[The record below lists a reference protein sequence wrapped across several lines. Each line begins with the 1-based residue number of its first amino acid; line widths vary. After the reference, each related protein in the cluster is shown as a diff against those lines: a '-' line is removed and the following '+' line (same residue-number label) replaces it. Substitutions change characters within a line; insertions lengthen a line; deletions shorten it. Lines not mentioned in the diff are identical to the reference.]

1 MNWIPSASQIV
12 QLIIVGL
19 VWYLYKSWI
28 RPYRLLKKLGLK
40 VPFPKPI
47 FGNLLDCHPSIQHL
61 GQLKNQEKY
70 GRVYGSLF
78 FSIPTILIGEPD
90 LLKSVCVKDFS
101 NFSDRYPLVDGIEPF
116 DKTLLELKGT
126 DWKRVRNILLPTFS
140 ASKLKA
146 IMPFIDRA
154 GDRLVATI
162 LKADEEGQSIDLW
175 RTCGKFTMEV
185 ILATAFGIEFE
196 SKEQEKKLTNAA
208 RALFDTSPGPLQF
221 LLIFAPPLFRVLEP
235 KLGGQFM
242 NSTHYLM
249 KTCKQ
254 VIKER
259 RRNMAEGIACRRDIL
274 QQMLEAGDSDKLNDQ
289 EVVSQA
295 LIFLAA
301 GYETTANTLAF
312 ATHSLATNPEIQQ
325 RVFDEISDKL
335 SENDS
340 LDYDS
345 VGDLPYLEMV
355 IAETLRMYP
364 PIFLANRSI
373 KEDMEIDGLQVS
385 KEAMIG
391 IPVYAIH
398 HNPKIWPEPEQ
409 FRPERFTS
417 EEKSKRDP
425 CTYLPFGNGP
435 RNCIGM
441 RLAMLEVKLAIVKIL
456 QKVELIVTKETDVPL
471 QLKCGSTLSPAN
483 GVYVGF
489 RKR

>member
-1 MNWIPSASQIV
+1 MNWIPSTSQIL
-12 QLIIVGL
+12 QLVLVGL
-19 VWYLYKSWI
+19 AWYLYKSWI
-28 RPYRLLKKLGLK
+28 RPYRLLRKLGLK

-47 FGNLLDCHPSIQHL
+47 VGNLMDYHPAVQHL

-70 GRVYGSLF
+70 GRVYGGLF
-78 FSIPTILIGEPD
+78 FSIPAIWVSEPN
-90 LLKSVCVKDFS
+90 LLKSVCIKNFS
-101 NFSDRYPLVDGIEPF
+101 NFSDRYSLVNGIEPF
-116 DKTLLELKGT
+116 GEMLLELKGT
-126 DWKRVRNILLPTFS
+126 DWKRIRNILLPTFS

-146 IMPFIDRA
+146 IMAFIDKA

-162 LKADEEGQSIDLW
+162 LKAEQDGQSIDLW

-196 SKEQEKKLTNAA
+196 SKEHEEKLTNAA
-208 RALFDTSPGPLQF
+208 RGLFEISPGPLQF
-221 LLIFAPPLFRVLEP
+221 LLIFAPSLFRVLEP

-242 NSTHYLM
+242 NSTHYLV

-259 RRNMAEGIACRRDIL
+259 RRNMAQGIACRRDIL

-289 EVVSQA
+289 EVVAQA
-295 LIFLAA
+295 LLFLAA
-301 GYETTANTLAF
+301 GYETTANALAF

-335 SENDS
+335 SETDS
-340 LDYDS
+340 VDYDS

-364 PIFLANRSI
+364 PVFHFNRDI

-398 HNPKIWPEPEQ
+398 HDPKIWPEPEQ

-441 RLAMLEVKLAIVKIL
+441 RLAMVEVKLAIVKIL
-456 QKVELIVTKETDVPL
+456 QKVELIVTKETDVPI
-471 QLKCGSTLSPAN
+471 QLKCGTTLSPAN
-483 GVYVGF
+483 GVHVGF

>member
-1 MNWIPSASQIV
+1 MNWISIGFADSTA
-12 QLIIVGL
+12 
-19 VWYLYKSWI
+19 YYSWSS
-28 RPYRLLKKLGLK
+28 LKLGLK

-140 ASKLKA
+140 ASKLKS

-242 NSTHYLM
+242 NSTYYLM

-259 RRNMAEGIACRRDIL
+259 RRNMAQGIACRRDIL
-274 QQMLEAGDSDKLNDQ
+274 QQMLEAGDSDKLNDK

-312 ATHSLATNPEIQQ
+312 ATYSLATNPEIQQ